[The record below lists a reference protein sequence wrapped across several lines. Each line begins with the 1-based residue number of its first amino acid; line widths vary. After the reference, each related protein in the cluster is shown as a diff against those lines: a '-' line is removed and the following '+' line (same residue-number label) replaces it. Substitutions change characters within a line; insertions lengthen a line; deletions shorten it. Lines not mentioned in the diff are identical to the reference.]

1 MLRVTQIE
9 MSKNSSSLIVCYSP
23 HERLEINFKHV
34 TVNMCYNV
42 YKWERTLLFKN
53 YKEIIGSNV
62 NVIEP
67 ENIMVILEPDILST
81 IVRTI
86 QLVSPLVFSSF
97 CDVVRMGGAG
107 NHKGSDALGIG

>member
-1 MLRVTQIE
+1 MIRVINVEGYSNRDVQ
-9 MSKNSSSLIVCYSP
+9 KLSSLIICYSP

-53 YKEIIGSNV
+53 YKGIIRSNV

-81 IVRTI
+81 IV
-86 QLVSPLVFSSF
+86 QYNSSPHLYS
-97 CDVVRMGGAG
+97 VRFVM
-107 NHKGSDALGIG
+107 